1 MTKPPTLHLTTSWI
15 VDTTEM
21 QCLVVEKARY
31 VSRCKAKTLVS
42 WLMDAFL
49 LDKHSDSAR
58 IGGIDASIDATLIG
72 ESDALHVHT

>member
-1 MTKPPTLHLTTSWI
+1 MLHLTTSWI
-15 VDTTEM
+15 VDTIEM

-31 VSRCKAKTLVS
+31 VSRWKDKTLVS

-72 ESDALHVHT
+72 EGDALHVHT